1 MDTVMAGAP
10 LPAHAPK
17 PPREGLAR
25 LGIFSKGQASSCA
38 LCPQKAAQGPETPPA
53 VYPLPRDQ
61 TQVSC
66 TLPSEPPG
74 KPASMQTISLKAERS
89 VVTSSLVSGIMLP
102 GLKPVFL

>member
-38 LCPQKAAQGPETPPA
+38 LCPQKAAQDPETPPA
-53 VYPLPRDQ
+53 VYPLPPHKK
-61 TQVSC
+61 
-66 TLPSEPPG
+66 LPAPTVHTSAG
-74 KPASMQTISLKAERS
+74 LAS
-89 VVTSSLVSGIMLP
+89 
-102 GLKPVFL
+102 FLS